1 MISPIYS
8 LGMGFYTGFKG
19 VTDNAVLENHTP
31 IEVAFNPSVEKIIN
45 PGDTL
50 TLNNGKMFPFT
61 AYKGVVMIED
71 NDMPTAYIGLISLLT
86 TVIIVAFIFLLVY
99 FIRFVVSINKGRIF
113 DSQNV
118 KLLGKIGWSSLI
130 ISILQIAYGMTD
142 QYSINAMH
150 LEIDGY
156 DLSSAWVMPWSTLLV
171 GLVSL
176 LMAKIWSTGLKMREE
191 QELTI

>member
-1 MISPIYS
+1 
-8 LGMGFYTGFKG
+8 
-19 VTDNAVLENHTP
+19 
-31 IEVAFNPSVEKIIN
+31 
-45 PGDTL
+45 
-50 TLNNGKMFPFT
+50 
-61 AYKGVVMIED
+61 
-71 NDMPTAYIGLISLLT
+71 
-86 TVIIVAFIFLLVY
+86 
-99 FIRFVVSINKGRIF
+99 
-113 DSQNV
+113 V